1 MRRRPHEGELG
12 RGGGGGSNLKA
23 SPEDEHASE
32 TSETRRARRRK
43 RTRVTWN
50 DTRAGP
56 TILTIHYGGAAHP
69 ADQWLPLFF
78 CWFLLSVRQ
87 SSTSRTPR
95 TDDDGDLQG
104 LEGNLGPPRGARRL
118 RHRAFATAKPSP
130 ARPPARGAT
139 LKLPPCAVRLTHP
152 RRLLAP
158 PAPAR
163 SPPRAQVYP
172 IWAAIGGAV
181 TLCTFFCTRQMTTS
195 PGFRCAH
202 PDALPFA
209 PRDARRDIFSS
220 IAAPGAPPRR
230 RAEEARSR
238 ARASR
243 LRARAA
249 AVGDA
254 RVLAATNAFAPP
266 RVRAPVPDRP
276 LTPPSPPLF
285 PPAFSRPSSVWKDGR
300 AEGVHEGKAR
310 IKEGEQWR
318 EHAVR
323 KMMRNVRP
331 QIFPGLNDAF
341 GK

>member
-56 TILTIHYGGAAHP
+56 TMMTIHYGGAAHP

-104 LEGNLGPPRGARRL
+104 LEGNLGPPRGARWL

-238 ARASR
+238 ARLSPS
-243 LRARAA
+243 RARRR
-249 AVGDA
+249 GRRRA
-254 RVLAATNAFAPP
+254 RPRRDERVRPTPGSCACSRPAPERLPPLPFSPP
-266 RVRAPVPDRP
+266 RLLASEQRVEGRP
-276 LTPPSPPLF
+276 
-285 PPAFSRPSSVWKDGR
+285 RGGR
-300 AEGVHEGKAR
+300 ARGQGAHQGGRAVEGAR
-310 IKEGEQWR
+310 R
-318 EHAVR
+318 A
-323 KMMRNVRP
+323 
-331 QIFPGLNDAF
+331 
-341 GK
+341 

>member
-1 MRRRPHEGELG
+1 MAPSFFLLVPPQRAPEQHVSDASHRRRWPPPRLG
-12 RGGGGGSNLKA
+12 RKSGSA
-23 SPEDEHASE
+23 PRCATAPPPRVRDGEAFAGAPS
-32 TSETRRARRRK
+32 RARCNPK
-43 RTRVTWN
+43 I
-50 DTRAGP
+50 A
-56 TILTIHYGGAAHP
+56 
-69 ADQWLPLFF
+69 
-78 CWFLLSVRQ
+78 
-87 SSTSRTPR
+87 
-95 TDDDGDLQG
+95 
-104 LEGNLGPPRGARRL
+104 
-118 RHRAFATAKPSP
+118 
-130 ARPPARGAT
+130 
-139 LKLPPCAVRLTHP
+139 LPPCAVRLTHP

-249 AVGDA
+249 AVGNA

-276 LTPPSPPLF
+276 LNASLPSPF
-285 PPAFSRPSSVWKDGR
+285 PPPPTASEQRVEGRPRGGR
-300 AEGVHEGKAR
+300 ARGQGAHQGGRAVE
-310 IKEGEQWR
+310 

>member
-1 MRRRPHEGELG
+1 MAPSFFLLVPPLRAPEQHVSDASHRRRWRPPRLG
-12 RGGGGGSNLKA
+12 RKSGSA
-23 SPEDEHASE
+23 PRCATAPPPRVRDGEAFAGAPS
-32 TSETRRARRRK
+32 RARCNPK
-43 RTRVTWN
+43 I
-50 DTRAGP
+50 A
-56 TILTIHYGGAAHP
+56 
-69 ADQWLPLFF
+69 
-78 CWFLLSVRQ
+78 
-87 SSTSRTPR
+87 
-95 TDDDGDLQG
+95 
-104 LEGNLGPPRGARRL
+104 
-118 RHRAFATAKPSP
+118 
-130 ARPPARGAT
+130 
-139 LKLPPCAVRLTHP
+139 LPPCAVRLTHP

-163 SPPRAQVYP
+163 SPPRTQVYP

-249 AVGDA
+249 AVGNV

-285 PPAFSRPSSVWKDGR
+285 PPPSRVRAACGR
-300 AEGVHEGKAR
+300 TAARRACTKAR
-310 IKEGEQWR
+310 RASRRASSGGSTPC
-318 EHAVR
+318 VR
-323 KMMRNVRP
+323 
-331 QIFPGLNDAF
+331 
-341 GK
+341 